1 MPYGSAT
8 PSPYTATAAP
18 MGLLQISPMA
28 QHCRAQGKSSI
39 GAVLRWYLITH
50 WYPPLCDTAA
60 TAGQLLELLRA
71 VAPTGSDRHAAAG
84 SERRV
89 GAVALCISAHVI
101 ANGRVCTL
109 VEAEVAAM
117 AAK

>member
-1 MPYGSAT
+1 M
-8 PSPYTATAAP
+8 
-18 MGLLQISPMA
+18 LHRQD
-28 QHCRAQGKSSI
+28 
-39 GAVLRWYLITH
+39 LIVT
-50 WYPPLCDTAA
+50 L
-60 TAGQLLELLRA
+60 LLEVQHMIIIN

-89 GAVALCISAHVI
+89 GYTVALCISAHLFA
-101 ANGRVCTL
+101 ANGRVRTL